1 MTEMTDKEREVEAT
15 RIEGR
20 KAEIARMSDAYLD
33 ELMRVTR
40 VELMMLGRETVRR
53 KKRRTTALVELPCTL
68 QDLETAIHSYGD
80 HHGFSG
86 KVVIIPSSDAD
97 GGKECIGVEEEQE

>member
-1 MTEMTDKEREVEAT
+1 MTEMTDKEREVEAK

-40 VELMMLGRETVRR
+40 TELTMLGREAVRR
-53 KKRRTTALVELPCTL
+53 RKRRTTSLVELPCTL

-80 HHGFSG
+80 HRGFRG
-86 KVVIIPSSDAD
+86 KVVAVPAVDAD
-97 GGKECIGVEEEQE
+97 GGKECIGVEEQE